1 MDRGDIYL
9 VSRPTDAGQEGGA
22 PRPVLVVT
30 PARFNRVTRTPVVLP
45 IASLESAARTAGFA
59 VMLEGTGAVTP
70 GVIRCDQP
78 RAIDFSVGEPQR
90 IERAPLAV
98 MDEVMAKLVAILNV

>member
-1 MDRGDIYL
+1 MDKGDIYL
-9 VSRPTDAGQEGGA
+9 VSRPTDADQEGGV

-30 PARFNRVTRTPVVLP
+30 PARFNRATRTPVVLP
-45 IASLESAARTAGFA
+45 IASSESAARTAGFA
-59 VMLEGTGAVTP
+59 VTLEGTGAVTP

>member
-9 VSRPTDAGQEGGA
+9 VSRPNDANQEGGA
-22 PRPVLVVT
+22 LCPVLIVT

-45 IASLESAARTAGFA
+45 IASPESAVRTAGFA

-70 GVIRCDQP
+70 GVVRCDQP
-78 RAIDFSVGEPQR
+78 RAIDFSMGEPQKV
-90 IERAPLAV
+90 ERAPLAV

>member
-9 VSRPTDAGQEGGA
+9 VSRPDDASHNGG
-22 PRPVLVVT
+22 PFRPVLVVT

-45 IASLESAARTAGFA
+45 IASPESAVRTAGFA
-59 VMLEGTGAVTP
+59 VLLDGSGAVTP

-78 RAIDFSVGEPQR
+78 RAIDFTLGEPQR
-90 IERAPLAV
+90 VERVPLAV